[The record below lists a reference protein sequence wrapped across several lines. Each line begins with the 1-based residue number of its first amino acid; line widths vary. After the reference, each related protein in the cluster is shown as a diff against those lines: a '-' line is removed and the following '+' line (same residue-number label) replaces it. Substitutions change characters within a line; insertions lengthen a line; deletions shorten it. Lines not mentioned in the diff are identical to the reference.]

1 MVAMVSIFICVPG
14 EPVGKGRP
22 RIGRHGQHAMM
33 FTPQKTADYESA
45 VRAEAAA
52 SMRGEKPLTG
62 PLELKLQLFL
72 GIPKGHSKKRAEACR
87 RGLEVPTKTP
97 DWDNCAK
104 AVCDAFNGVV
114 WEDDK
119 QVVDAFVTKRY
130 ADEPCIIAIVT
141 PLKLGPVDLLDG
153 QG

>member
-1 MVAMVSIFICVPG
+1 MSIFICVPG

-22 RIGRHGQHAMM
+22 KASSRGGFVRMY
-33 FTPQKTADYESA
+33 TPEKTATYEKA
-45 VRAEAAA
+45 VAAEALV

-62 PLELKLQLFL
+62 PLEIKMQLFV
-72 GIPKGHSKKRAEACR
+72 GIPKGYSKKRADACR
-87 RGLEVPTKTP
+87 RGLELPTKTP

-104 AVCDAFNGVV
+104 AICDAFNGVV

-130 ADEPCIIAIVT
+130 SDNPCVIAIVS
-141 PLKLGPVDLLDG
+141 PIEQPVASLL
-153 QG
+153 